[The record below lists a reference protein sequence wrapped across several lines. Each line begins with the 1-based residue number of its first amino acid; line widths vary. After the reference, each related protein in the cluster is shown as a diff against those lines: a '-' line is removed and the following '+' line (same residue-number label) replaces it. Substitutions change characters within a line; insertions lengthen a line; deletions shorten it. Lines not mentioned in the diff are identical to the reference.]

1 MALPIPL
8 VEPVTTAVLPVRSKR
23 GDMAALRPAN
33 AVTGSCDGPQPSV
46 APVYVNGAV
55 LAYPP
60 GLGVSRRCGGARMT
74 APQEAVQANASLRRG
89 AGWRR
94 NGLPTEDA
102 NAR

>member
-23 GDMAALRPAN
+23 GDMAVSGLRMRQPDHAT
-33 AVTGSCDGPQPSV
+33 ARSPSV

-74 APQEAVQANASLRRG
+74 APHEAVQANGSLRRG
-89 AGWRR
+89 GGRR
-94 NGLPTEDA
+94 NGTLPTDDA